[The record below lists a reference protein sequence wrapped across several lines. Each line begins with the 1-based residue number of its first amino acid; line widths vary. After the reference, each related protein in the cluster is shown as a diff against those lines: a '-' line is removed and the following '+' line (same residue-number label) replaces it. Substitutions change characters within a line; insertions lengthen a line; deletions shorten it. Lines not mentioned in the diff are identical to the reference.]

1 MAGERTR
8 DSVTMA
14 MSIHGIQAITVTM
27 VTTTILIEG
36 VKPQKIRGKR
46 EDQGPKLQEV
56 IKALEN
62 LNYVGIISS
71 EAQGDTWYATT
82 KGELLEYATPNKNI
96 PVKLEEAVTKCRELK
111 A

>member
-8 DSVTMA
+8 DRVTMA
-14 MSIHGIQAITVTM
+14 MLIHGIQAITVTM
-27 VTTTILIEG
+27 VTTTILIKG

-56 IKALEN
+56 IEALEN

-82 KGELLEYATPNKNI
+82 KGELLEYATPDKNT
-96 PVKLEEAVTKCRELK
+96 PVSLAEAVIK
-111 A
+111 